1 MDRIIVDR
9 LRIRHVRCF
18 DDAEIRFWPNSTLL
32 LGINGRGKSAV
43 LQLLALGLSGV
54 EKPPVTEW
62 INIVKSGREADFE
75 IHLAT
80 QHENF
85 SLKFLI
91 DEADRVR
98 CVENADKYK
107 SVKDGLL
114 ILAYGA
120 SRNFV
125 RGEAPRAGHFE
136 EIASL
141 FGVST
146 YLKNIRDSDTYH
158 CLQESF
164 EHIRTLTN
172 RIFGLADKTHKIRL
186 ADFDTKTFYF
196 ETPTSPDRLVRLES
210 MSEGF
215 RSVFVWLFDMIVRA
229 YDRGV
234 DIRDARNLSGIV
246 MIDEIDNHLHP
257 SWQRRLLPALEE
269 IFPNIQ
275 FVYTSHSPFIVQSM
289 KRDHIILLSMEG
301 QGVRAS
307 NIRLDGR
314 PCGYEIEKI
323 IELTLDMENDIPEIS
338 DWLSEKMKAFENAVE
353 AGDKEEARALYEDI
367 RAVIP
372 KESSFNEYLE
382 IMCAGIC

>member
-1 MDRIIVDR
+1 MDSVTVES
-9 LRIRHVRCF
+9 LKIRHVKCF

-54 EKPPVTEW
+54 ENPPVTADW
-62 INIVKSGREADFE
+62 TDVVKSGREAAFE
-75 IHLAT
+75 IHLTA

-91 DEADRVR
+91 DEEDRVR
-98 CVENADKYK
+98 CVENADKYR

-120 SRNFV
+120 SRNIV

-146 YLKNIRDSDTYH
+146 CLKNIRDSDTYR
-158 CLQESF
+158 CMQEGF
-164 EHIRTLTN
+164 EPIRTLTN
-172 RIFGLADKTHKIRL
+172 RIFSLADRTHKIRL
-186 ADFDTKTFYF
+186 ADFDTKTFHF
-196 ETPTSPDRLVRLES
+196 RTPTSPGSFVRLES

-215 RSVFVWLFDMIVRA
+215 RSVFAWLFDMIVRA
-229 YDRGV
+229 YDQGV

-246 MIDEIDNHLHP
+246 MIDEIDSHLHP
-257 SWQRRLLPALEE
+257 AWQRRLLPALEE

-289 KRDHIILLSMEG
+289 KRDHPA
-301 QGVRAS
+301 VH
-307 NIRLDGR
+307 GR
-314 PCGYEIEKI
+314 SGSQC
-323 IELTLDMENDIPEIS
+323 L
-338 DWLSEKMKAFENAVE
+338 
-353 AGDKEEARALYEDI
+353 
-367 RAVIP
+367 
-372 KESSFNEYLE
+372 EYLLRRQTLRL
-382 IMCAGIC
+382 